1 MDSKK
6 DKNVRTTLRMKRLNI
21 EQIKVNPEYKTLVP
35 PLTTEEYQ
43 DLKQN
48 IIDEGLIY
56 PLILNTVNVVL
67 DGHHRLE
74 ICQEINI
81 NYPNVIRKEFGSVYD
96 EKKFVIT
103 SNLHRR
109 QLTTA
114 QKSVLGLKLLEI
126 EKEKAKERQG
136 ERTDLKK
143 DSNIRQNFAGSSDN
157 ERKVDFD
164 KAIAPHLPDKPKPT
178 TKKPILKEKGK
189 AVDKAAEQVGISGET
204 LRKSLKVKEAS
215 DSGDPETR
223 EKGQELMEGMT
234 KGNKSVHKAHN
245 ELKEY
250 KEEKEALEK
259 GPIDKLFEQPKEEKE
274 DEVSLPGS
282 EPEPKVEEQDP
293 LEDIDFEDPGKPE
306 ERVSL
311 PKNSVKKLIQMTL
324 MDFKDSKVTQ
334 VSPQAVNMIQ
344 EHGQSEMMRL
354 ALEGAKYARRDNR
367 KTIKEEDIRRV
378 LGIKAY

>member
-1 MDSKK
+1 MKK
-6 DKNVRTTLRMKRLNI
+6 PERQTLLMKRLNI
-21 EQIKVNPEYKTLVP
+21 EQIKVNPEYKALVP
-35 PLTTEEYQ
+35 PLTSEEYQ

-81 NYPNVIRKEFGSVYD
+81 NYPSVIRKEFGSVYD
-96 EKKFVIT
+96 EKRFVIT

-126 EKEKAKERQG
+126 EKEKAKERQLSG
-136 ERTDLKK
+136 LKQFK
-143 DSNIRQNFAGSSDN
+143 EEDSTVRQNFASREDGKNDDIKA
-157 ERKVDFD
+157 EFD
-164 KAIAPHLPDKPKPT
+164 KMMAPHIPKEVKPEI
-178 TKKPILKEKGK
+178 KKPILKKKGK

-215 DSGDPETR
+215 DSEDPETR

-234 KGNKSVHKAHN
+234 KGKKSVHRAHN

-250 KEEKEALEK
+250 EKEKETLEK
-259 GPIDKLFEQPKEEKE
+259 GPIDKVLETK
-274 DEVSLPGS
+274 DE
-282 EPEPKVEEQDP
+282 DP
-293 LEDIDFEDPGKPE
+293 LADIDFEDPGPGE
-306 ERVSL
+306 EKVSI
-311 PKNSVKKLIQMTL
+311 PNNTMKKLIQTSL
-324 MDFKDSKVTQ
+324 NDFTETKVSQ
-334 VSPQAVNMIQ
+334 VSPKAVDLLKMETEAFIQ
-344 EHGQSEMMRL
+344 GVSIRAARYAGQ
-354 ALEGAKYARRDNR
+354 GNR
-367 KTIKEEDIRRV
+367 KTIKEEDVRRA